1 MREFFS
7 MQGRYNRA
15 RCFRSVLFIYVLIL
29 VVALFVQVVMSL
41 SGAGAAGAE
50 AFVSYIRLVGISGS
64 VLAAFPVVKR
74 LHDLSRPGTHYW
86 LLLIPLY
93 GQYLGLVLLF
103 QTGTRGPNEFGPDP
117 ILVQQQAKLATEQS
131 EWSQYVRPRLGRL
144 GRQGISIDWNPA
156 KAEEDYHALQE
167 SLKVTLAKGDRHEAL
182 ALLRSFVKRH
192 PMSYERDVWRQI
204 IALEKDTSKANKA

>member
-1 MREFFS
+1 M
-7 MQGRYNRA
+7 
-15 RCFRSVLFIYVLIL
+15 
-29 VVALFVQVVMSL
+29 
-41 SGAGAAGAE
+41 
-50 AFVSYIRLVGISGS
+50 
-64 VLAAFPVVKR
+64 LAAFPVVKR

-117 ILVQQQAKLATEQS
+117 ILVQQQAKLSTEPPKETTRAKEPAPLTQS

-182 ALLRSFVKRH
+182 AC
-192 PMSYERDVWRQI
+192 
-204 IALEKDTSKANKA
+204 